1 MMMIILKETR
11 HTALITQYLLYIRNE
26 GRRCATCHPVSELH
40 QHTLLDSQVLYLSV
54 IDFLISVH
62 IFPRLNQFL
71 TCPKWLNKVPLKER
85 TLAIS
90 VLLFLSG
97 VDTISYKKGSHK
109 SDTPCGILGSCGFGW
124 YGRDGDM
131 RIGDKKLADI
141 AK

>member
-1 MMMIILKETR
+1 MSSGFRTTSTYATRFSGILSLSDR
-11 HTALITQYLLYIRNE
+11 FLDFSSYISSLE
-26 GRRCATCHPVSELH
+26 
-40 QHTLLDSQVLYLSV
+40 SV
-54 IDFLISVH
+54 FDMSKV
-62 IFPRLNQFL
+62 
-71 TCPKWLNKVPLKER
+71 LNKVPLKER

-97 VDTISYKKGSHK
+97 VSYKKGSHK